1 MPKEKVKAEA
11 ERWRGAEATWEAELR
26 WSYGA
31 TAPRGREALGREEQG
46 GADQASPV
54 GGFGEGIGSE
64 CGGGVGR
71 RGQERTERTGGKE
84 ESRKELFLGTKKI
97 R

>member
-1 MPKEKVKAEA
+1 MPKEEVKAGA
-11 ERWRGAEATWEAELR
+11 ERWRGAEAAWEAELR

-46 GADQASPV
+46 GADQASPLW
-54 GGFGEGIGSE
+54 GFGEGIGSE
-64 CGGGVGR
+64 WR